1 MRVRDPRRTTAFA
14 LVLSAA
20 LGCRP
25 APTAA
30 PERDAPLATVEV
42 APQLDATADST
53 HDPKAAPRPVEALGG
68 VLPGDFPRSFPLPQ
82 GGSII
87 DLGSVDAGGGGAGK
101 SFVVV
106 RYGTPANDVLRR
118 VSGMAQ
124 AAGWT
129 RDGNSYSRERRVVAV
144 QATARGMATELRLEY
159 NP

>member
-1 MRVRDPRRTTAFA
+1 MNVRTARPRAALSLAFA
-14 LVLSAA
+14 FLVA
-20 LGCRP
+20 CRP
-25 APTAA
+25 AA
-30 PERDAPLATVEV
+30 PPVAEKDAPLATVEV
-42 APQLDATADST
+42 TPQVDATADSS
-53 HDPKAAPRPVEALGG
+53 HDPKAAPRPVESLGG

-87 DLGSVDAGGGGAGK
+87 DLGSVDASGGR

-129 RDGNSYSRERRVVAV
+129 RDGNSYARERRVVSV
-144 QATARGMATELRLEY
+144 RATARGMATELRLEY